1 MPQAYLMGVLI
12 LSISVTD
19 FFLLEVE
26 FVQQVFIWL
35 SESLLEQIFI
45 ILVGVLVESC
55 VFYPILDY
63 VIRVRLLKLFQIM
76 LVLLMI

>member
-35 SESLLEQIFI
+35 SESFLEQIFI

-55 VFYPILDY
+55 VLYPILDY